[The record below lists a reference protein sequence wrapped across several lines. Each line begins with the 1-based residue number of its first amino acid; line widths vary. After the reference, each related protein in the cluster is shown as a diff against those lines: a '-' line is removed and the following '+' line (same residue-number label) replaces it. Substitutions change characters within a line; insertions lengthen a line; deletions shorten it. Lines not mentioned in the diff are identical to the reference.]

1 MQQDLYD
8 LVNSVLDEIRPMVE
22 MDGGGV
28 IIDKIEGQDV
38 YLEIQGACVGCP
50 MSSLT
55 YGVVVENKLREVCG
69 DKIDKVYYNE
79 NTEEQ
84 VINTK

>member
-1 MQQDLYD
+1 MDDNLFV
-8 LVNSVLDEIRPMVE
+8 LINSVLDEIRPMVE

-28 IIDKIEGQDV
+28 IIDKIEGKDV

-55 YGVVVENKLREVCG
+55 YGVVVEKKLREVCG
-69 DKIDKVYYNE
+69 DKIGKIYYNE
-79 NTEEQ
+79 NTEDI

>member
-1 MQQDLYD
+1 MDDNLFV
-8 LVNSVLDEIRPMVE
+8 LINSVLDEIRPMVE

-28 IIDKIEGQDV
+28 IIDKIEGKDV

-55 YGVVVENKLREVCG
+55 YGVVVEK
-69 DKIDKVYYNE
+69 
-79 NTEEQ
+79 
-84 VINTK
+84 